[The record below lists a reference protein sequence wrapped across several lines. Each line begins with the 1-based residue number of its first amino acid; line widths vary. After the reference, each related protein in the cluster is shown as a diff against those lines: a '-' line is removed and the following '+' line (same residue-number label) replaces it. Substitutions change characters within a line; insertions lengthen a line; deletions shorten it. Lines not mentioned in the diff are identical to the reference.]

1 VEFCLGLY
9 HSRTGRH
16 KSGRSQ
22 LPRKIQEL
30 FTSMCS
36 VGYLTTA
43 LKSEYGLGAF
53 LRGESAFGEKL
64 GGDFQGSMVSVLL
77 E

>member
-1 VEFCLGLY
+1 M
-9 HSRTGRH
+9 
-16 KSGRSQ
+16 
-22 LPRKIQEL
+22 PRKIQEL

-36 VGYLTTA
+36 SGYLTAA
-43 LKSEYGLGAF
+43 LKSKYGLGAF

-64 GGDFQGSMVSVLL
+64 SDDFQGSMVSVLI